1 VGRAGRSSWD
11 LQLGQSG
18 LSKIAQETGGED
30 FSLSTS
36 QLVSFKPYLER
47 LQKLLSNQY
56 YVVFQAVPRKKECF
70 QDMSN
75 FRIFLSIASAIVL
88 FLYGLG
94 AFSDEI
100 QTVGGETL
108 KKWLGRL
115 TEKRWLGLLLGA
127 LATAIVQSSSAVTA
141 LTVALVDAGSMSF
154 RSSLGVLLGANIG
167 TTSTA
172 WLVSLKLTSIGPFFI
187 IFGTLLSAL
196 PTRFKILGKAVFYF
210 GFIFFSLDVVSYTL
224 KPLAQNTVFTE
235 VLSRSSTPLM
245 GVLAGALV
253 TAIVQSSSITTGLC
267 ILLVQQN
274 LLAATAAIPIVIGAN
289 IGTTATALV
298 ASINM
303 QRTARRVALANLC
316 FNAFGVALFLPFLG
330 WFASRVVE
338 FAGEPGMA
346 VAWAQLIFNIVMSL
360 AVLLVLRIFQHRLEA
375 FG

>member
-1 VGRAGRSSWD
+1 MSNLRV
-11 LQLGQSG
+11 
-18 LSKIAQETGGED
+18 
-30 FSLSTS
+30 
-36 QLVSFKPYLER
+36 
-47 LQKLLSNQY
+47 LLSI
-56 YVVFQAVPRKKECF
+56 V
-70 QDMSN
+70 
-75 FRIFLSIASAIVL
+75 SAIVL

-94 AFSDEI
+94 AFSQEI

-115 TEKRWLGLLLGA
+115 TEKRWLALLLGA
-127 LATAIVQSSSAVTA
+127 LATAIVQSSSAVTS
-141 LTVALVDAGSMSF
+141 LTVALVDAGTMSF

-187 IFGTLLSAL
+187 VFGTLLSAL
-196 PTRFKILGKAVFYF
+196 PTRFKMLGKAAFYF
-210 GFIFFSLDVVSYTL
+210 GFIFFSLDVVSFTL
-224 KPLAQNTVFTE
+224 KSLAQNALFAE
-235 VLSRSSTPLM
+235 LLSRSSSPIM

-253 TAIVQSSSITTGLC
+253 TAVVQSSSITTGLC

-298 ASINM
+298 ASIKM
-303 QRTARRVALANLC
+303 QRTARRVAVANLC

-330 WFASRVVE
+330 WFAVRMVE

-346 VAWAQLIFNIVMSL
+346 VAWAQLIFNVVMSL
-360 AVLLVLRIFQHRLEA
+360 AVLLLLRMFHRRLEA
-375 FG
+375 FDLEEHPTQNLHADPIREKTRVSD

>member
-1 VGRAGRSSWD
+1 
-11 LQLGQSG
+11 
-18 LSKIAQETGGED
+18 
-30 FSLSTS
+30 
-36 QLVSFKPYLER
+36 
-47 LQKLLSNQY
+47 
-56 YVVFQAVPRKKECF
+56 
-70 QDMSN
+70 MSN
-75 FRIFLSIASAIVL
+75 FRIFLSIVSAIVL
-88 FLYGLG
+88 FLYGLS
-94 AFSDEI
+94 AFSYEI

-115 TEKRWLGLLLGA
+115 TKQLWLGLLLSA
-127 LATAIVQSSSAVTA
+127 VATAIVQSSSAVTA
-141 LTVALVDAGSMSF
+141 LTVALVDAGTMSF

-167 TTSTA
+167 TSSTA

-187 IFGTLLSAL
+187 VFGTLLSVL
-196 PTRFKILGKAVFYF
+196 PTRFKILGKAAFYF

-224 KPLAQNTVFTE
+224 KPLAQNAVFTE

-245 GVLAGALV
+245 GVLAGTLV

-298 ASINM
+298 ASIKM

-316 FNAFGVALFLPFLG
+316 FNVFRVVVFLPFLG
-330 WFASRVVE
+330 WFATRVVE

-346 VAWAQLIFNIVMSL
+346 VAWAQLIFNVVMSL
-360 AVLLVLRIFQHRLEA
+360 VLLLLLRIFHHRLEA
-375 FG
+375 LDASNGSLALTEV